1 MVRFYTGTV
10 EKLSAVKNKIYRTQL
25 LDKKKELAIIQ
36 LPDKEMYQRA
46 TLAQLQPY
54 GQTKFIATK
63 NCSALAL

>member
-1 MVRFYTGTV
+1 MVRFYTGNV
-10 EKLSAVKNKIYRTQL
+10 EKFSAVKNKIYRTQL

-54 GQTKFIATK
+54 DQTKFIATK